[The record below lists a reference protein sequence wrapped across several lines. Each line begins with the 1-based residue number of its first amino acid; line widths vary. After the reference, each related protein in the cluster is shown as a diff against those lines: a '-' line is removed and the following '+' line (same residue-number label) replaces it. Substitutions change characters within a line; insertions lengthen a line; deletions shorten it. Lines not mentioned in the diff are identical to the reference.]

1 MDKLK
6 DSLNEM
12 YIWQNHL
19 PDPVREVL
27 QKYNHSPQTDDDI
40 KKLSKELESLGYNR
54 NHFKKIIPFNIDRK
68 SSKSRMVLIVML
80 FVYTAVSILIA
91 YYSQIHGH

>member
-6 DSLNEM
+6 DSLNDM
-12 YIWQNHL
+12 YIWQHHL

-54 NHFKKIIPFNIDRK
+54 NHFKKIK
-68 SSKSRMVLIVML
+68 
-80 FVYTAVSILIA
+80 
-91 YYSQIHGH
+91 